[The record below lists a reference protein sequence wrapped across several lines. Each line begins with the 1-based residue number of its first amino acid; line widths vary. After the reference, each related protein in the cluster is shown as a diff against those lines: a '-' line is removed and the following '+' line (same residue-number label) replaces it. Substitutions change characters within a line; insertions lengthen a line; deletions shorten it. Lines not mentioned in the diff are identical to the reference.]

1 MSPTYKTRT
10 HMVADSLRTRILR
23 GDLPAGAPLR
33 QDAIAK
39 ELAVSRIPVRE
50 ALMQLEVQGLV
61 KFEPHRGA
69 VVTRLDPDA
78 VAELFY
84 LRALLE
90 ADTLFHAV
98 DLMTEETFVNAQ
110 AILDQFD
117 AALASG
123 TQVEHWAELNHSFHA
138 TLYQAANRPQAM
150 ELIAQINLSCDRYV
164 RFELLFA
171 QNGADKA
178 EREHAELLA
187 LCRARRKHEAAVLL
201 KQHIQA
207 AGHSVGHMLS
217 RGKPG

>member
-10 HMVADSLRTRILR
+10 QMVADSLRTRILR

-187 LCRARRKHEAAVLL
+187 LCRARCKHEAAVLL